1 MVSLSNHAF
10 RSPYRQ
16 RRLLVSCLLN
26 GRAGTRPGRRRTFL
40 FAQESRQRS
49 APRLPGP
56 TGYPRCGR
64 PAGPVAKLA
73 GQKPAVVGQRA
84 RTSPGEPPS
93 LGGSEGM
100 KGVARWSSCRN
111 QLLSRLLSFFSWRLF
126 DTDTKLISLR
136 RRRWVMVN
144 PIYPIATRCGDIAK
158 DRIELTFCHDEGAGH
173 TNYLECFCVLQW
185 LNYRRL
191 KAQA

>member
-73 GQKPAVVGQRA
+73 GQKPAVVGQRD
-84 RTSPGEPPS
+84 RTSPGEPSS
-93 LGGSEGM
+93 LGGSEGDE
-100 KGVARWSSCRN
+100 KPSRVWKCAGSKREARSLSMWLSCVN
-111 QLLSRLLSFFSWRLF
+111 SKSNSHQRLCRC
-126 DTDTKLISLR
+126 LI
-136 RRRWVMVN
+136 
-144 PIYPIATRCGDIAK
+144 
-158 DRIELTFCHDEGAGH
+158 
-173 TNYLECFCVLQW
+173 TN
-185 LNYRRL
+185 
-191 KAQA
+191 